1 VTPHYYDFLALGA
14 ATCWAT
20 SAVISAEPAKHLGAI
35 AFVRWR
41 MFFVALLL
49 WTIAAIASTLPPLNV
64 NTWGLMALSGLIGI
78 FLGDT
83 TLFAAMNRLGPRRSG
98 VLFAT
103 HALFT
108 AFLGYLFLDERLGAQ
123 VYMGAAI
130 TVAGVMVAVA
140 WGQHNTAA
148 PAWDDSPNTLSGI
161 LLALTAA
168 FAQALGALIAKP
180 AMDMDG
186 GFDPVLASAI
196 RVTTALLAL
205 VAVGLFRP
213 QLGRSTQ
220 PVNRRVL
227 WQTAVSGWVGMGLG
241 VGLLLWSLREGPV
254 GSAGVLSALSPV
266 IILPL
271 LWLKFGRAP
280 ARGAWLGALLAILG
294 VALVLLR

>member
-1 VTPHYYDFLALGA
+1 MTPHYYDFLALGA
-14 ATCWAT
+14 ATCWAA

-49 WTIAAIASTLPPLNV
+49 WSIAVFASRFPPLGME
-64 NTWGLMALSGLIGI
+64 TWGLMVLSGLVGI

-108 AFLGYLFLDERLGAQ
+108 ALLGYLFLNERLGAQ
-123 VYMGAAI
+123 VYLGAAI

-140 WGQHNTAA
+140 WGQHKSAA
-148 PAWDDSPNTLSGI
+148 HPWDSSPNTLSGI
-161 LLALTAA
+161 ALALTAA

-180 AMDMDG
+180 AMDLSG
-186 GFDPVLASAI
+186 GFDPVLASAV

-205 VAVGLFRP
+205 VLVGFISPRFGRAQQPPTRHVLF
-213 QLGRSTQ
+213 
-220 PVNRRVL
+220 
-227 WQTAVSGWVGMGLG
+227 QTAVSGWVGMGLG

-280 ARGAWLGALLAILG
+280 ASGAWIGAILAIAG

>member
-1 VTPHYYDFLALGA
+1 MTPHYYDFLALGA
-14 ATCWAT
+14 ATCWAA

-49 WTIAAIASTLPPLNV
+49 WSIAVFASRFPPLGMD
-64 NTWGLMALSGLIGI
+64 TWGLMALSGLVGI

-108 AFLGYLFLDERLGAQ
+108 ALLGYLFLNERLGAQ
-123 VYMGAAI
+123 VYLGAAI

-140 WGQHNTAA
+140 WGQHKSAA
-148 PAWDDSPNTLSGI
+148 HPWDSSPNTLSGI
-161 LLALTAA
+161 ALALTAA

-180 AMDMDG
+180 AMDLSG
-186 GFDPVLASAI
+186 GFDPVLASAV
-196 RVTTALLAL
+196 RVTVALLAL
-205 VAVGLFRP
+205 VLVGFISPRFGRAQQPLTRHVLF
-213 QLGRSTQ
+213 
-220 PVNRRVL
+220 
-227 WQTAVSGWVGMGLG
+227 QTAVSGWVGMGLG

-280 ARGAWLGALLAILG
+280 ASGAWIGAILAIAG

>member
-14 ATCWAT
+14 ATCWAA

-49 WTIAAIASTLPPLNV
+49 WSIAVFASRFPPLGMD
-64 NTWGLMALSGLIGI
+64 TWGLMALSGLVGI

-108 AFLGYLFLDERLGAQ
+108 ALLGYLFLNERLGAQ
-123 VYMGAAI
+123 VYLGAAI

-140 WGQHNTAA
+140 WGQHKSAA
-148 PAWDDSPNTLSGI
+148 HPWDSSPNTLSGI
-161 LLALTAA
+161 ALALTAA

-180 AMDMDG
+180 AMDLSG
-186 GFDPVLASAI
+186 GFDPVLASAV
-196 RVTTALLAL
+196 RVTVALLAL
-205 VAVGLFRP
+205 VLVGFISPRFGRAQQPPTRHVLF
-213 QLGRSTQ
+213 
-220 PVNRRVL
+220 
-227 WQTAVSGWVGMGLG
+227 QTAVSGWVGMGLG

-266 IILPL
+266 IILQL

-280 ARGAWLGALLAILG
+280 ASGAWIGAILAIAG

>member
-1 VTPHYYDFLALGA
+1 MD
-14 ATCWAT
+14 
-20 SAVISAEPAKHLGAI
+20 
-35 AFVRWR
+35 
-41 MFFVALLL
+41 
-49 WTIAAIASTLPPLNV
+49 
-64 NTWGLMALSGLIGI
+64 TWGLMALSGLIGI

-108 AFLGYLFLDERLGAQ
+108 ALLGYLFLNERLGTQ
-123 VYMGAAI
+123 VYLGAAI
-130 TVAGVMVAVA
+130 TVTGVMVAVA
-140 WGQHNTAA
+140 WGQHKSAA
-148 PAWDDSPNTLSGI
+148 HPWDSSPNTLSGI
-161 LLALTAA
+161 ALALTAA

-180 AMDMDG
+180 AMDLSG
-186 GFDPVLASAI
+186 GFDPVLASAV

-205 VAVGLFRP
+205 VLVGFISPRFGRAQQPPTRQVLF
-213 QLGRSTQ
+213 
-220 PVNRRVL
+220 
-227 WQTAVSGWVGMGLG
+227 QTAVSGWVGMGLG

-280 ARGAWLGALLAILG
+280 ASGAWIGAILAIAG

>member
-1 VTPHYYDFLALGA
+1 MD
-14 ATCWAT
+14 
-20 SAVISAEPAKHLGAI
+20 
-35 AFVRWR
+35 
-41 MFFVALLL
+41 
-49 WTIAAIASTLPPLNV
+49 
-64 NTWGLMALSGLIGI
+64 TWGLMALSGLVGI

-108 AFLGYLFLDERLGAQ
+108 ALLGYLFLNERLGAQ
-123 VYMGAAI
+123 VYLGAAI

-140 WGQHNTAA
+140 WGQHKSAVH
-148 PAWDDSPNTLSGI
+148 PWDSSPNTLSGI
-161 LLALTAA
+161 ALALTAA

-180 AMDMDG
+180 AMELSG
-186 GFDPVLASAI
+186 GFDPVLASAV

-205 VAVGLFRP
+205 VLVGFISPRFGRAQQPPTRQVLF
-213 QLGRSTQ
+213 
-220 PVNRRVL
+220 
-227 WQTAVSGWVGMGLG
+227 QTAVSGWVGMGLG

-271 LWLKFGRAP
+271 LWLKFGRTP
-280 ARGAWLGALLAILG
+280 ASGAWIGAILAITG

>member
-1 VTPHYYDFLALGA
+1 MTPHYYDFLALGA
-14 ATCWAT
+14 ATCWAA

-49 WTIAAIASTLPPLNV
+49 WSIAVFASRFPPLGMD
-64 NTWGLMALSGLIGI
+64 TWGLMALSGLVGI

-108 AFLGYLFLDERLGAQ
+108 ALLGYLFLNERLGAQ
-123 VYMGAAI
+123 VYLGAAI

-140 WGQHNTAA
+140 WGQHKSAA
-148 PAWDDSPNTLSGI
+148 HPWDSLPNTLLGI
-161 LLALTAA
+161 ALALTAA

-180 AMDMDG
+180 AMDLSG
-186 GFDPVLASAI
+186 GFDPVLASAV

-205 VAVGLFRP
+205 VLVGFISPRFGRAQQPPTRHVLF
-213 QLGRSTQ
+213 
-220 PVNRRVL
+220 
-227 WQTAVSGWVGMGLG
+227 QTAVSGWVGMGLG

-280 ARGAWLGALLAILG
+280 ASGAWIGAILAIAG

>member
-1 VTPHYYDFLALGA
+1 
-14 ATCWAT
+14 
-20 SAVISAEPAKHLGAI
+20 
-35 AFVRWR
+35 

-49 WTIAAIASTLPPLNV
+49 WSIAVFASRFPPLGMD
-64 NTWGLMALSGLIGI
+64 TWGLMVLSGLVGI

-108 AFLGYLFLDERLGAQ
+108 ALLGYLFLNERLGAQ
-123 VYMGAAI
+123 VYLGAAI

-140 WGQHNTAA
+140 WGQHKSAA
-148 PAWDDSPNTLSGI
+148 HPWDSSPNTLLGI
-161 LLALTAA
+161 ALALTAA

-180 AMDMDG
+180 AMDLSG
-186 GFDPVLASAI
+186 GFDPVLASAV

-205 VAVGLFRP
+205 VLVGFISPRFGRAQQPPTRHVLF
-213 QLGRSTQ
+213 
-220 PVNRRVL
+220 
-227 WQTAVSGWVGMGLG
+227 QTAVSGWVGMGLG

-266 IILPL
+266 IILPM

-280 ARGAWLGALLAILG
+280 ASGAWIGAILAIAG

>member
-1 VTPHYYDFLALGA
+1 MTPHYYDFLALGA
-14 ATCWAT
+14 ATCWAA

-49 WTIAAIASTLPPLNV
+49 WSIAVFASRFPPWGMD
-64 NTWGLMALSGLIGI
+64 TWGLMTLSGLVGI

-108 AFLGYLFLDERLGAQ
+108 ALLGYLFLNERLGAQ
-123 VYMGAAI
+123 VYLGAAI

-140 WGQHNTAA
+140 WGQHKSAA
-148 PAWDDSPNTLSGI
+148 HPWDSSPNTLSGI
-161 LLALTAA
+161 ALALTAA

-180 AMDMDG
+180 AMDLNG
-186 GFDPVLASAI
+186 GFDPVLASAV

-205 VAVGLFRP
+205 VLVGIISPRF
-213 QLGRSTQ
+213 GRSQQ
-220 PVNRRVL
+220 PPTRHVL
-227 WQTAVSGWVGMGLG
+227 IQTAVSGWVGMGLG

-280 ARGAWLGALLAILG
+280 ASGAWIGAILAIAG

>member
-1 VTPHYYDFLALGA
+1 MTPHYYDFLALGA
-14 ATCWAT
+14 ATCWAA

-49 WTIAAIASTLPPLNV
+49 WSIAVSASRFPPLGMDM
-64 NTWGLMALSGLIGI
+64 WGLMALSGLIGI

-108 AFLGYLFLDERLGAQ
+108 ALLGYLFLNERLGAQ
-123 VYMGAAI
+123 VYLGAAI

-140 WGQHNTAA
+140 WGQHKSAA
-148 PAWDDSPNTLSGI
+148 HPWDSSPNTLSGI
-161 LLALTAA
+161 ALALTAA

-180 AMDMDG
+180 AMDLSG
-186 GFDPVLASAI
+186 GFDPVLASAV

-205 VAVGLFRP
+205 VLVGFISPRFGRAQQPPTRHVLF
-213 QLGRSTQ
+213 
-220 PVNRRVL
+220 
-227 WQTAVSGWVGMGLG
+227 QTAVSGWVGMGLG

-280 ARGAWLGALLAILG
+280 ASGAWIGAILAIAG

>member
-14 ATCWAT
+14 ATCWAA

-49 WTIAAIASTLPPLNV
+49 WSIAVFASRFPPWGMD
-64 NTWGLMALSGLIGI
+64 TWGLMTMSGLVGI

-108 AFLGYLFLDERLGAQ
+108 ALLGYLFLNERLGAQ
-123 VYMGAAI
+123 VYLGAAI

-140 WGQHNTAA
+140 WGQHKSAA
-148 PAWDDSPNTLSGI
+148 HPWDSSPNTLSGI
-161 LLALTAA
+161 ALALTAA

-180 AMDMDG
+180 AMDLNG
-186 GFDPVLASAI
+186 GFDPVLASAV

-205 VAVGLFRP
+205 VLVGIISPRF
-213 QLGRSTQ
+213 GRAQQ
-220 PVNRRVL
+220 PPTRHVL
-227 WQTAVSGWVGMGLG
+227 VQTAVSGWVGMGLG

-266 IILPL
+266 LILPL

-280 ARGAWLGALLAILG
+280 ASGAWIGAILAIAG

>member
-1 VTPHYYDFLALGA
+1 MTPHYYDFLALGA
-14 ATCWAT
+14 ATCWAA

-49 WTIAAIASTLPPLNV
+49 WSIAVFASRFPPWGMD
-64 NTWGLMALSGLIGI
+64 TWGLMTLSGLVGI

-108 AFLGYLFLDERLGAQ
+108 ALLGYLFLNERLGAQ
-123 VYMGAAI
+123 VYLGAAI

-140 WGQHNTAA
+140 WGQHKSAA
-148 PAWDDSPNTLSGI
+148 HPWDSSPNTLSGI
-161 LLALTAA
+161 ALALTAA

-180 AMDMDG
+180 AMDLNG
-186 GFDPVLASAI
+186 GFDPVLASAV

-205 VAVGLFRP
+205 VLVGIISQRF
-213 QLGRSTQ
+213 GRSQQ
-220 PVNRRVL
+220 PPTRHVL
-227 WQTAVSGWVGMGLG
+227 IQTAVSGWVGMGLG

-266 IILPL
+266 LILPL

-280 ARGAWLGALLAILG
+280 ASGAWIGAILAIAG

>member
-1 VTPHYYDFLALGA
+1 MTPHYYDFLALGA
-14 ATCWAT
+14 ATCWAA

-49 WTIAAIASTLPPLNV
+49 WSIAVFASRFPPLGME
-64 NTWGLMALSGLIGI
+64 TWGLMVLSGLVGI

-108 AFLGYLFLDERLGAQ
+108 ALLGYLFLNERLGAQ
-123 VYMGAAI
+123 VYLGAAI

-140 WGQHNTAA
+140 WGQHKSAA
-148 PAWDDSPNTLSGI
+148 HPWDSSPNTLSGI
-161 LLALTAA
+161 ALALTAA

-180 AMDMDG
+180 AMDLSG
-186 GFDPVLASAI
+186 GFDPVLASAV
-196 RVTTALLAL
+196 RVTVALLAL
-205 VAVGLFRP
+205 VLVGFISPRFGRAQQPPTRHVLF
-213 QLGRSTQ
+213 
-220 PVNRRVL
+220 
-227 WQTAVSGWVGMGLG
+227 QTAVSGWVGMGLG
-241 VGLLLWSLREGPV
+241 VGLLSWSLREGPV

-271 LWLKFGRAP
+271 LWLKFGRTP
-280 ARGAWLGALLAILG
+280 ASGAWIGATLAISG

>member
-1 VTPHYYDFLALGA
+1 MD
-14 ATCWAT
+14 
-20 SAVISAEPAKHLGAI
+20 
-35 AFVRWR
+35 
-41 MFFVALLL
+41 
-49 WTIAAIASTLPPLNV
+49 
-64 NTWGLMALSGLIGI
+64 TWGLMTLSGLVGI

-108 AFLGYLFLDERLGAQ
+108 ALLGYLFLNERLGAQ
-123 VYMGAAI
+123 VYLGAAI

-140 WGQHNTAA
+140 WGQHKSAA
-148 PAWDDSPNTLSGI
+148 HPWDSSPNTLSGI
-161 LLALTAA
+161 ALALTAA

-180 AMDMDG
+180 AMDLNG
-186 GFDPVLASAI
+186 GFDPVLASAV

-205 VAVGLFRP
+205 VLVGIISQRF
-213 QLGRSTQ
+213 GRSQQ
-220 PVNRRVL
+220 PPTRHVL
-227 WQTAVSGWVGMGLG
+227 IQTAVSGWVGMGLG

-266 IILPL
+266 LILPL

-280 ARGAWLGALLAILG
+280 ASGAWIGAILAIAG

>member
-1 VTPHYYDFLALGA
+1 MTPHYYDFLALGA
-14 ATCWAT
+14 ATCWAA

-49 WTIAAIASTLPPLNV
+49 WSIAVFASHFPPLGME
-64 NTWGLMALSGLIGI
+64 TWGLMALSGLVGI

-108 AFLGYLFLDERLGAQ
+108 ALLGYLFLNERLGAQ
-123 VYMGAAI
+123 VYWGAAI

-140 WGQHNTAA
+140 WGQHKSAA
-148 PAWDDSPNTLSGI
+148 HPWDSSPNTLSGI
-161 LLALTAA
+161 ALALTAA

-180 AMDMDG
+180 AMDLSG
-186 GFDPVLASAI
+186 GFDPVLASAV

-205 VAVGLFRP
+205 VLVGLISPRF
-213 QLGRSTQ
+213 GRAQQ
-220 PVNRRVL
+220 PPTRLVL
-227 WQTAVSGWVGMGLG
+227 FQTAVSGWVGMGLG

-280 ARGAWLGALLAILG
+280 ATGAWIGATLAIAG

>member
-1 VTPHYYDFLALGA
+1 MD
-14 ATCWAT
+14 
-20 SAVISAEPAKHLGAI
+20 
-35 AFVRWR
+35 
-41 MFFVALLL
+41 
-49 WTIAAIASTLPPLNV
+49 
-64 NTWGLMALSGLIGI
+64 TWGLMVLSGLVGI

-108 AFLGYLFLDERLGAQ
+108 ALLGYLFLNERLGAQ
-123 VYMGAAI
+123 VYLGAAI

-140 WGQHNTAA
+140 WGQHKSAA
-148 PAWDDSPNTLSGI
+148 HPWDSSPNTLSGI
-161 LLALTAA
+161 ALALTAA

-180 AMDMDG
+180 GMDLSG
-186 GFDPVLASAI
+186 GFDPVLASAV

-205 VAVGLFRP
+205 VLVGFISPRFGRAQQPPTRHVLF
-213 QLGRSTQ
+213 
-220 PVNRRVL
+220 
-227 WQTAVSGWVGMGLG
+227 QTAVSGWVGMGLG

-280 ARGAWLGALLAILG
+280 ASGAWIGAILAIAG

>member
-1 VTPHYYDFLALGA
+1 MTPHYYDFLALGA
-14 ATCWAT
+14 ATCWAA

-49 WTIAAIASTLPPLNV
+49 WSIAVFASRFPPWGMD
-64 NTWGLMALSGLIGI
+64 TWGLMTLSGLVGI

-108 AFLGYLFLDERLGAQ
+108 ALLGYLFLNERLGAQ
-123 VYMGAAI
+123 VYLGAAI

-140 WGQHNTAA
+140 WGQHKSAA
-148 PAWDDSPNTLSGI
+148 HPWDSSPNTLSGI
-161 LLALTAA
+161 ALALTAA

-180 AMDMDG
+180 AMDLNG
-186 GFDPVLASAI
+186 GFDPVLASAV

-205 VAVGLFRP
+205 VLVGIISPRF
-213 QLGRSTQ
+213 GRAQQ
-220 PVNRRVL
+220 PPTRHVL
-227 WQTAVSGWVGMGLG
+227 VQTAVSGWVGMGLG

-266 IILPL
+266 LILPL

-280 ARGAWLGALLAILG
+280 ASGAWIGAILAIAG

>member
-1 VTPHYYDFLALGA
+1 MTPHYYDFLALGA

-140 WGQHNTAA
+140 WGQHKTAA
-148 PAWDDSPNTLSGI
+148 PAGDDSPNTLSGI

>member
-1 VTPHYYDFLALGA
+1 MPS
-14 ATCWAT
+14 ATCWAA

-49 WTIAAIASTLPPLNV
+49 WSIAVFASRFPPLGMD
-64 NTWGLMALSGLIGI
+64 TWGLMVLSGLVGI

-108 AFLGYLFLDERLGAQ
+108 ALLGYLFLNERLGAQ
-123 VYMGAAI
+123 VYLGAAI

-140 WGQHNTAA
+140 WGQHKSAA
-148 PAWDDSPNTLSGI
+148 HPWDSSPNTLSGI
-161 LLALTAA
+161 ALALTAA

-180 AMDMDG
+180 AMDLSG
-186 GFDPVLASAI
+186 GFDPVLASAV

-205 VAVGLFRP
+205 VLVGFISPRFGRAQQPPTRHVLF
-213 QLGRSTQ
+213 
-220 PVNRRVL
+220 
-227 WQTAVSGWVGMGLG
+227 QTAVSGWVGMGLG

-280 ARGAWLGALLAILG
+280 ASGAWIGAILAIAG

>member
-1 VTPHYYDFLALGA
+1 MTPHYYDFLALGA
-14 ATCWAT
+14 ATCWAA

-49 WTIAAIASTLPPLNV
+49 WSIAVFASRFLPLGMD
-64 NTWGLMALSGLIGI
+64 TWGLMALSGLVGI

-108 AFLGYLFLDERLGAQ
+108 ALLGYLFLNERLGAQ
-123 VYMGAAI
+123 VYLGAAI

-140 WGQHNTAA
+140 WGQHKSAA
-148 PAWDDSPNTLSGI
+148 YPWDSSPNTLSGI
-161 LLALTAA
+161 ALALTAA

-180 AMDMDG
+180 AMDLSG
-186 GFDPVLASAI
+186 GFDPVLASAV

-205 VAVGLFRP
+205 VLVGFISPRFGRAQQPPTRHVLF
-213 QLGRSTQ
+213 
-220 PVNRRVL
+220 
-227 WQTAVSGWVGMGLG
+227 QTAVSGWVGMGLG

-280 ARGAWLGALLAILG
+280 ASGAWIGAILAIAG

>member
-1 VTPHYYDFLALGA
+1 MTPHYYDFLALGA
-14 ATCWAT
+14 ATCWAA
-20 SAVISAEPAKHLGAI
+20 SAVISAEPAKHLGAV

-41 MFFVALLL
+41 LFFVALLL
-49 WTIAAIASTLPPLNV
+49 WSIAVFASRFPPLGMD
-64 NTWGLMALSGLIGI
+64 TWGLMALSGLVGI

-108 AFLGYLFLDERLGAQ
+108 ALLGYVFLNERLGAQ
-123 VYMGAAI
+123 VYLGAAI

-140 WGQHNTAA
+140 WGQHKSATH
-148 PAWDDSPNTLSGI
+148 PWDNSPNTLSGI
-161 LLALTAA
+161 ALALAAA

-180 AMDMDG
+180 AMDLSG
-186 GFDPVLASAI
+186 GFDPVLASAV

-205 VAVGLFRP
+205 VLMGFISPRFGHAK
-213 QLGRSTQ
+213 Q
-220 PVNRRVL
+220 PPTRRVL
-227 WQTAVSGWVGMGLG
+227 FQTAISGGVGMGLG
-241 VGLLLWSLREGPV
+241 MGLLLWSLREGPV

-280 ARGAWLGALLAILG
+280 ASGAWIGAILAIVG

>member
-1 VTPHYYDFLALGA
+1 MTPHYYDFLALGA
-14 ATCWAT
+14 ATCWAA
-20 SAVISAEPAKHLGAI
+20 SAVISAEPAKYLGAI

-49 WTIAAIASTLPPLNV
+49 WSIAVFASRFPPLGMD
-64 NTWGLMALSGLIGI
+64 TWGLMALSGLVGI

-108 AFLGYLFLDERLGAQ
+108 ALLGYLFLNERLGAQ
-123 VYMGAAI
+123 VYLGAAI

-140 WGQHNTAA
+140 WGQHKSAVH
-148 PAWDDSPNTLSGI
+148 PWDSSPNTLSGI
-161 LLALTAA
+161 ALALTAA

-180 AMDMDG
+180 AMELSG
-186 GFDPVLASAI
+186 GFDPVLASAV

-205 VAVGLFRP
+205 VLVGFISPRFGRAQQPPTRQVLF
-213 QLGRSTQ
+213 
-220 PVNRRVL
+220 
-227 WQTAVSGWVGMGLG
+227 QTAVSGWVGMGLG

-271 LWLKFGRAP
+271 LWLKFGRTP
-280 ARGAWLGALLAILG
+280 ASGAWIGAILAIAG